1 MVKLAVVRIEVVL
14 VRVFEELALNASVGR
29 TF

>member
-14 VRVFEELALNASVGR
+14 VRVFEELALDASVGR